1 MGRSKERAFE
11 QKEKVHKHFPL
22 PRWSHRPSGTGI
34 LPGHPCLLEQW
45 GRSAG
50 VCRVAGGAGSYCN
63 QRKTGSSRWG
73 TPCLTYRV
81 WIFAGCVRQGAPCFF
96 VFRPLVRDF
105 QTCYS
110 YILSSHDGS
119 LRRLSPHMPENQ
131 IQFARRTIHWTLTWM
146 DFQMQ
151 IFWCL
156 GKSTYQFAAPML
168 LGLAI
173 AGDFPDPL
181 DFCANAQIPIWF
193 YVAMNFWQ
201 SYFHCSRWQHPL
213 LILDIPLSNLLLCY
227 GIVYICT
234 S

>member
-1 MGRSKERAFE
+1 MKSSTVWRGHSTRPSLPAGTARKARGSLPHGRRNKLIMQTTKNR
-11 QKEKVHKHFPL
+11 KFPL
-22 PRWSHRPSGTGI
+22 GNS
-34 LPGHPCLLEQW
+34 LPYLSCVDF
-45 GRSAG
+45 S
-50 VCRVAGGAGSYCN
+50 
-63 QRKTGSSRWG
+63 
-73 TPCLTYRV
+73 
-81 WIFAGCVRQGAPCFF
+81 GCVRQGAPCFF

>member
-1 MGRSKERAFE
+1 MKSSTVWRGHSTQPSLPAGTARKAKENLLRGRRNKLILQVKKKSRK
-11 QKEKVHKHFPL
+11 FPL
-22 PRWSHRPSGTGI
+22 GNSLVYILLLSVAFGRVRPS
-34 LPGHPCLLEQW
+34 
-45 GRSAG
+45 
-50 VCRVAGGAGSYCN
+50 
-63 QRKTGSSRWG
+63 
-73 TPCLTYRV
+73 
-81 WIFAGCVRQGAPCFF
+81 GAPCFC